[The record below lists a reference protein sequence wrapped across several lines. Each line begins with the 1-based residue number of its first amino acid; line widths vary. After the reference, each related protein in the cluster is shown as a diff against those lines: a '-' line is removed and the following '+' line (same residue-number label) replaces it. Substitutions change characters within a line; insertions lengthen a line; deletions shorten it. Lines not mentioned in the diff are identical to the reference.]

1 MYSDTSGQGLMAG
14 SCEHGN
20 DPSGSIKARRFLTR

>member
-1 MYSDTSGQGLMAG
+1 MMV

-20 DPSGSIKARRFLTR
+20 DPSGSMKGGNFLISIVTPSF